1 MFAIIDIQANR
12 VRLTLTIDDREAL
25 EALANASLVWEP
37 STPEERLLEEGF
49 QPKLTRRLFR
59 AVKACRESLA

>member
-12 VRLTLTIDDREAL
+12 VRLTLTIDDREAMD
-25 EALANASLVWEP
+25 AIANASLVWDP
-37 STPEERLLEEGF
+37 TTPEERLLEEGF
-49 QPKLTRRLFR
+49 HPKLTHRLFR

>member
-1 MFAIIDIQANR
+1 MFAIIDIQGDR
-12 VRLTLTIDDREAL
+12 CRLTLTLDDSEAL
-25 EALANASLVWEP
+25 EAMANASLVWDP

-49 QPKLTRRLFR
+49 QPKLTHRLFR

>member
-1 MFAIIDIQANR
+1 MFAIIDIR
-12 VRLTLTIDDREAL
+12 GDRCRLTLTIDDREAL
-25 EALANASLVWEP
+25 EALANASLVWDP
-37 STPEERLLEEGF
+37 TIPEERLLEEGF